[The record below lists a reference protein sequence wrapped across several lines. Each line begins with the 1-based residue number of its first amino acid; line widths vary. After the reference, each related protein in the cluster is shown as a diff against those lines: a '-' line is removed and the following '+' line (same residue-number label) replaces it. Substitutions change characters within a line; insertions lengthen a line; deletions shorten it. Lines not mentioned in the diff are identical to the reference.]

1 MEILLAFD
9 KVPLLVSLCFIACDI
24 VTGIAK
30 AFANNEVSSQVMRR
44 GLWHKFANI
53 MLLSFAAAC
62 DIAVRVWSEL
72 PDELSTVYVGIA
84 VYICIMEGVSIL
96 ENLCEINPE
105 LSKLDQFNR
114 FGFKKGGDDTQ

>member
-1 MEILLAFD
+1 MEILLSFD
-9 KVPLLVSLCFIACDI
+9 KVPLLIALCFIACDI

-44 GLWHKFANI
+44 GLWHKFANV
-53 MLLSFAAAC
+53 MLLAFSAAC
-62 DIAVRVWSEL
+62 DIAVRVWPEL

-105 LSKLDQFNR
+105 LSKLDLFNR
-114 FGFKKGGDDTQ
+114 FGFKKGDGSQ